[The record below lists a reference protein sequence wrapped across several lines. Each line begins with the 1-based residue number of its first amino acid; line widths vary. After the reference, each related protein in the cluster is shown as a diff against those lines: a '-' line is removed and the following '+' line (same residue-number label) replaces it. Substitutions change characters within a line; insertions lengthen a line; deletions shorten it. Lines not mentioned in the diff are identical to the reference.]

1 MKAGIKSSV
10 ILLLGA
16 ILSFVYT
23 VSRADTNQMQIVVSG
38 PNVDGITTV
47 GICFTNPSELS
58 GWVTYEM
65 NGGGS
70 GGFLKHSG
78 TPACPAFAST
88 SWGFNLTPGATYS
101 YSATASNNGR
111 NFVASKI
118 YVAPESL
125 VTVTPTP
132 TPTTSA
138 TSVATS
144 GAPTPTPTTSA
155 SSVATSGAPTPTPTT
170 SASSVATSGAPTP
183 TPTTSATSVATSGA
197 PTPTPTTSASSVATS
212 GAPTPTPTTS
222 ATSVATSGAPT
233 PSAPAQSSSSAA
245 AIEDDG
251 AEDDPY
257 ASLRVTKQTTGKYK
271 LMVSSNLADEK
282 LVLSAT
288 KKGFRSIS
296 YRVLT
301 DESGDVSI
309 VTNRNLSGFTITLRY
324 DGEFLTRVRIP

>member
-1 MKAGIKSSV
+1 
-10 ILLLGA
+10 
-16 ILSFVYT
+16 
-23 VSRADTNQMQIVVSG
+23 
-38 PNVDGITTV
+38 
-47 GICFTNPSELS
+47 
-58 GWVTYEM
+58 
-65 NGGGS
+65 
-70 GGFLKHSG
+70 
-78 TPACPAFAST
+78 
-88 SWGFNLTPGATYS
+88 
-101 YSATASNNGR
+101 
-111 NFVASKI
+111 
-118 YVAPESL
+118 
-125 VTVTPTP
+125 
-132 TPTTSA
+132 
-138 TSVATS
+138 VATS

-155 SSVATSGAPTPTPTT
+155 S
-170 SASSVATSGAPTP
+170 
-183 TPTTSATSVATSGA
+183 
-197 PTPTPTTSASSVATS
+197 
-212 GAPTPTPTTS
+212 
-222 ATSVATSGAPT
+222 SVATSGAPT